1 MSIAVKVRNVKNL
14 RYYLDDNKSFG
25 VEISIE
31 PRRLYNYC
39 ELYTINKVGMA
50 NAITTFKIPD
60 ILAKRLMKPVV
71 NRAFNR
77 IKYRLIEWG
86 FDEDITFPWK
96 DTE

>member
-1 MSIAVKVRNVKNL
+1 MAINAEVRKVQTIRH
-14 RYYLDDNKSFG
+14 YLDDNKNFG
-25 VEISIE
+25 IE
-31 PRRLYNYC
+31 VNIVPRKLYNFC
-39 ELYTINKVGMA
+39 EICTINKVGLPDA
-50 NAITTFKIPD
+50 TTNFRIPD
-60 ILAKRLMKPVV
+60 ILAKRLMKPTV